1 MSRRAWILLLVLGA
15 IWGASYLLIKIGLR
29 DFSPAMVAFLR
40 VALAAV
46 VLIAL
51 AAGRGALRG
60 FGDRVGTLVL
70 VAAAQV
76 AGPFLLIAAG
86 ELQITSSLAGILVAA
101 APLFTALLAI
111 RVDHEERSHGTRM
124 FGVVLGV
131 VGVVTLLGVDLGG
144 SGDQLL
150 GGLAVVLAAFGY
162 AVGGLVV
169 KRRLGDR
176 PPLGVAAWIVA
187 AGTVLLA
194 PFAVAGL
201 PASAPSLGPVAAVT
215 VLGVVGTGIAFAI
228 LFHLIATVG
237 PARTWV
243 VTYIAP
249 GFAVVYGAAL
259 LSEPITPVTLV
270 GLALILIGSY
280 LAAEDRGSQR
290 SRRGR
295 VAPGGRPATQEPG
308 GPVPVGVE
316 LAPERLHGR

>member
-86 ELQITSSLAGILVAA
+86 ELHITSSLAGILVAA

-111 RVDHEERSHGTRM
+111 RVDDEERSHGIRL

-131 VGVVTLLGVDLGG
+131 VGVATLLGVDLGG

-176 PPLGVAAWIVA
+176 RPLGVAAWIVA
-187 AGTVLLA
+187 ASTVLLA
-194 PFAVAGL
+194 PFAVAGF
-201 PASAPSLGPVAAVT
+201 PGSAPSLGPVAAVT

-259 LSEPITPVTLV
+259 LSEPITAVTLV
-270 GLALILIGSY
+270 GLALILTGSY
-280 LAAEDRGSQR
+280 LAAEDRGSRR
-290 SRRGR
+290 SRRRG
-295 VAPGGRPATQEPG
+295 VAPGGRPATQESG
-308 GPVPVGVE
+308 RPVPVGVE
-316 LAPERLHGR
+316 LASERLQSR